1 LDDDGRFHFPAE
13 QKPNLWADQLRP
25 GTGNPTRTRRGPVWG
40 AAIGLMPVPGPFDEL
55 VLLLVA
61 AVLWLFYRNRLAE
74 AWKRAGTANA

>member
-1 LDDDGRFHFPAE
+1 
-13 QKPNLWADQLRP
+13 
-25 GTGNPTRTRRGPVWG
+25 
-40 AAIGLMPVPGPFDEL
+40 MPVPGPFDEL

>member
-1 LDDDGRFHFPAE
+1 MRAFFSRTVRSVRIVVADGRIPR
-13 QKPNLWADQLRP
+13 PLR
-25 GTGNPTRTRRGPVWG
+25 WG